1 MLWICLN
8 QCSQKQAFKRG
19 AKMSNLYSDF
29 EKRFTGNSFSASW
42 IEVDV
47 KTQEV
52 QVAHKDLNTLQDELQ
67 KIQENIETIAQKQLR
82 LANLAQMYEK
92 LN

>member
-1 MLWICLN
+1 
-8 QCSQKQAFKRG
+8 
-19 AKMSNLYSDF
+19 
-29 EKRFTGNSFSASW
+29 
-42 IEVDV
+42 
-47 KTQEV
+47 V
-52 QVAHKDLNTLQDELQ
+52 QVAHKDLYTLQDELQ